1 MSEDARSLGTLAAA
15 VAPDYMQSAAAAPS
29 EALRSSNAG
38 SWTGM
43 TGCKQGRQQILGGI
57 AGDGFGGAVNVGDEV
72 FMLRDPGEAAVAI
85 RPFGEAVEWRTRS
98 LIATTAPTVSGY
110 MAQSRTWCRPSE
122 DSLSDR

>member
-43 TGCKQGRQQILGGI
+43 TGCKQGRQQILVQEI
-57 AGDGFGGAVNVGDEV
+57 ALCFSLLLGVYSGQTLEV
-72 FMLRDPGEAAVAI
+72 FLIFPGRQVHVSQAAEGI
-85 RPFGEAVEWRTRS
+85 
-98 LIATTAPTVSGY
+98 LY
-110 MAQSRTWCRPSE
+110 YSRKSPQCNTCQGGGWQN
-122 DSLSDR
+122 